1 MEEEE
6 YDSESTI
13 VGDELLD
20 ANIPTLSSEN
30 TKRQSRWVEGVWN
43 HLIGSLYEVDPE
55 MFKKC
60 MGVPSTCTWNNE
72 LEIMMIIDD

>member
-1 MEEEE
+1 MEEE

-20 ANIPTLSSEN
+20 ANIPTMSSEN

-43 HLIGSLYEVDPE
+43 KWIGSL
-55 MFKKC
+55 
-60 MGVPSTCTWNNE
+60 
-72 LEIMMIIDD
+72 